1 MGHRYRRAISPP
13 RGRSSSAPI
22 RVCPKKSD
30 RIKKGKREGIMIAA
44 QTASPW
50 RTPSPTLG
58 EQKSSAAALPPH
70 PSTRRKSFVRCFIVP
85 HPFPP
90 MDMWDGSE
98 KSPEYRFCPSPPAHR
113 MTPG

>member
-90 MDMWDGSE
+90 MDM
-98 KSPEYRFCPSPPAHR
+98 
-113 MTPG
+113 